1 MKNSLILVIACSLF
15 LAACGN
21 DEVENTVSETTTPPN
36 ELNLDFDQRARR
48 EVEAKLQIPVT
59 EKYAFKVYKEFI
71 NADTIQDAII
81 TVNRMEYAI
90 SDAIKKNKQAKMA
103 EIGFMGNY
111 NFFFYYDGATD
122 QFSVPLPVPSSPGRP
137 LEVSFKN
144 MVSDLT
150 KDVIIDY
157 RIRNSGWRSYFSVF
171 NETDLTLVF
180 QWKLFD
186 YAGEEKPEA
195 LLHVLEASREHSGKD
210 ILIYNSEIDH
220 YSQNIGD
227 MYQYVPSISKPN
239 KLAYRFYFEPKFGK
253 YTLYKTGPGSERAQ
267 EFINKSR
274 R

>member
-1 MKNSLILVIACSLF
+1 MKNNLILVISCSLF

-21 DEVENTVSETTTPPN
+21 NEVENTVLETTTPPN
-36 ELNLDFDQRARR
+36 ELNVDFDQRARR

-59 EKYAFKVYKEFI
+59 EKYTFNVYKEFI

-81 TVNRMEYAI
+81 TVNRMEFAI

-157 RIRNSGWRSYFSVF
+157 RIRNSGWRSYFSVL

-195 LLHVLEASREHSGKD
+195 LLHILEASREHSGKD

-227 MYQYVPSISKPN
+227 MYQYVPSITKPN

>member
-1 MKNSLILVIACSLF
+1 MKNIVKILFSCSL
-15 LAACGN
+15 LLTACGS
-21 DEVENTVSETTTPPN
+21 DETEKTSSEPVTPEN

-59 EKYAFKVYKEFI
+59 EKYTFNVYKEFI

-81 TVNRMEYAI
+81 TVNRMEFAI
-90 SDAIKKNKQAKMA
+90 NDAIKKNKQTKMA

-111 NFFFYYDGATD
+111 NFFFYYDGATE

-137 LEVSFKN
+137 LEVRFEN
-144 MVSDLT
+144 MISDIS
-150 KDVIIDY
+150 KDVVIDY

-186 YAGEEKPEA
+186 YAGENNPEA
-195 LLHVLEASREHSGKD
+195 LLHIIEASREHSGKD
-210 ILIYNSEIDH
+210 ILIYTSEIDN
-220 YSQNIGD
+220 YTPNIGD
-227 MYQYVPSISKPN
+227 MYQYVPSITKRN

-274 R
+274 K

>member
-1 MKNSLILVIACSLF
+1 MKNIAQLLITCSLF
-15 LAACGN
+15 LAACN
-21 DEVENTVSETTTPPN
+21 NEETEKSATEETTPDN
-36 ELNLDFDQRARR
+36 ELKVDFDQRARR

-59 EKYAFKVYKEFI
+59 EKYTFKVYKEFI

-81 TVNRMEYAI
+81 TVNRMEFAI

-137 LEVSFKN
+137 LEVSFEN

-180 QWKLFD
+180 QWKSFD

-195 LLHVLEASREHSGKD
+195 LLHILEASREHSGKD

-227 MYQYVPSISKPN
+227 MYQYVPSITKPN